1 MPLFAGS
8 NLQTT
13 LLGLAIAVIMALVAA
28 LAAPLF
34 VDWNSYKPQFEAEAA
49 RVVGSPVR
57 VEGALDAR
65 LLPVP
70 ILRLHKLSVG
80 GPKDV
85 TKLRADKLDV
95 EFSLGSLLR
104 GEWRATQLALDGL
117 ALDVGLDKD
126 GRVIAPSKGEF
137 NFGAL
142 AIDKFDLSG
151 RVTLHDEAGG
161 SKIELEGLTFS
172 GDVRSLGGNL
182 RGEGSFLSQGKRQP
196 FRLAL
201 SKASEGEPTR
211 LRLDLDSTQAGAV
224 SSSLDGALTFNDR
237 APHFEGTLTLA
248 AAGETPWRITA
259 RTALDPS
266 GAAFTQGEAV
276 YGTEATGAKLAGDGA
291 FSFRPAKLRAKLTAP
306 QLDLDRAFN
315 ETNKTPAE
323 LLTHALAAL
332 PVLPWSSQIEAVV
345 DRVTLGGQALNAVSV
360 NLGGTKEAW
369 RITKLAFGGPGDAR
383 LALSGR
389 IQNGKEGQQ
398 FSGPIDLKTSD
409 AQGFTDWTFGKSDVP
424 GGARTPLHLAA
435 AIVFGKDSLVL
446 DGMKLDLGDN
456 AIAGR
461 IARKGRRIDATLQS
475 PQVDVD
481 GLADIV
487 RRLTDWQSRGGFEMK
502 TDLDF
507 AKAKIL
513 GREMMPLQAKLS
525 SIEGQPNKRV
535 FDLNVRHAAL
545 SPWLKPQEAVSDL
558 SARLDVRDDAF
569 VLENFSGKLGAAPV
583 KGALSLSRRG
593 TQDIAGAI
601 ETGTLGVQALTA
613 AMLGADGRT
622 ESDPLAQG
630 MLGWRG
636 SVAVKAEKAALPGGM
651 EAVAISGTVQGDGS
665 SIVLHDM
672 KMTLGGGVATLS
684 AAIRRNPS
692 ETAIDASFKLEGADA
707 PALKYR
713 ELQLPPGKAS
723 ARMTLLTRGRSAA
736 ALRNALSGNGVL
748 TMTDARLPALDVTA
762 FDVAEKVSSDPA
774 AKNKMRSLVAV
785 ALDRAPLAVA
795 SVEVPFTIRD
805 ARIHADP
812 TVFQSDAARATI
824 SGSYDIPED
833 QGDLRIGLKAMAAA
847 MKDAPDIQIFLRGT
861 ADRMTRDV
869 DVAALSSWLSLRAI
883 ERETQRLDALEKLG
897 AFPPPKPAPESHPA
911 AQSEQALP
919 PADVR
924 IPGADPRKR
933 KAVPHVPRIQPS
945 PAAGAGLSPLPPPID
960 IKPAPG
966 TVRPHRA
973 PATTF

>member
-1 MPLFAGS
+1 
-8 NLQTT
+8 
-13 LLGLAIAVIMALVAA
+13 MALVAA

-49 RVVGSPVR
+49 RVVGAPVR

-65 LLPVP
+65 LLPAP

-80 GPKDV
+80 NSKDV
-85 TKLRADKLDV
+85 TKLRADKLDI

-117 ALDVGLDKD
+117 ALDVGVDKD
-126 GRVIAPSKGEF
+126 GGVIAPSKGEF
-137 NFGAL
+137 NFGVM

-161 SKIELEGLTFS
+161 SEMGLEGLTFS

-182 RGEGSFLSQGKRQP
+182 RGEGSFLLRDKRQP

-211 LRLDLDSTQAGAV
+211 LRLDLDSSQAGAM
-224 SSSLDGALTFNDR
+224 SSSLDGTLTFKNR
-237 APHFEGTLTLA
+237 VPHFEGTLTLA

-276 YGTEATGAKLAGDGA
+276 YGAEATGAKLAGEGV
-291 FSFRPAKLRAKLTAP
+291 FSFRPAKLRAKLMAP
-306 QLDLDRAFN
+306 QLDFDRAFN

-323 LLTHALAAL
+323 LLTHALTAL
-332 PVLPWSSQIEAVV
+332 PVLPWPSQIEAAA
-345 DRVTLGGQALNAVSV
+345 DRVTLAGQALNAVSID
-360 NLGGTKEAW
+360 LEGTKEAW
-369 RITKLAFGGPGDAR
+369 GITKLAFGGPGDAR

-389 IQNGKEGQQ
+389 IQNGRKDSQQ

-409 AQGFTDWTFGKSDVP
+409 AQGFADWTFGKADASR
-424 GGARTPLHLAA
+424 GARAPLHLVATMA
-435 AIVFGKDSLVL
+435 VAKDSLAL
-446 DGMKLDLGDN
+446 DGMKLDLGGSQ
-456 AIAGR
+456 IAGR
-461 IARKGRRIDATLQS
+461 IARKGKRIDATLQS

-487 RRLTDWQSRGGFEMK
+487 RRFSDWQSRGGFEMK
-502 TDLDF
+502 ADLDF

-513 GREMMPLQAKLS
+513 GREVMPLQAKLS
-525 SIEGQPNKRV
+525 SIEGQPNNRV
-535 FDLNVRHAAL
+535 FDLNVRRAAL
-545 SPWLKPQEAVSDL
+545 APWLKPQQEVSDL
-558 SARLDVRDDAF
+558 SSRLSVSDDAF
-569 VLENFSGKLGAAPV
+569 ALENLSGRLGAVPV
-583 KGALSLSRRG
+583 KGTLSLSRRG
-593 TQDIAGAI
+593 TQDITGAI
-601 ETGTLGVQALTA
+601 ETGALDVQAVTA

-630 MLGWRG
+630 LLGWRG
-636 SVAVKAEKAALPGGM
+636 SVAVKAEEAALPGGM
-651 EAVAISGTVQGDGS
+651 EAAAISGTVQGDGS

-672 KMTLGGGVATLS
+672 KMTFGGGAATLS

-692 ETAIDASFKLEGADA
+692 ETAIDASFKLESADA
-707 PALKYR
+707 SALKYR

-723 ARMTLLTRGRSAA
+723 ARMTLVTRGRSAA

-748 TMTDARLPALDVTA
+748 TVTDARLPALDVTA
-762 FDVAEKVSSDPA
+762 FDVAEKASGDPA
-774 AKNKMRSLVAV
+774 AKNRMESLVAA
-785 ALDRAPLAVA
+785 ALDRTPLAVA

-897 AFPPPKPAPESHPA
+897 ALPPPKPAPESDPP

-924 IPGADPRKR
+924 IPGVDPRKR
-933 KAVPHVPRIQPS
+933 KAAPHVPRVQPS

-966 TVRPHRA
+966 TVRPRRA
-973 PATTF
+973 PAATF